1 MQVQTFT
8 KKLTDPE
15 KELFASYLGKKL
27 VKFEQFLK
35 EFDADAV
42 KLNVTVEKFVTNE
55 AFKVE
60 MVMELPKATHK
71 PLYASEDSRD
81 LMKAI
86 DFAKAKLLD
95 QMKKAL
101 EKLHHEHQHA
111 A

>member
-15 KELFASYLGKKL
+15 KEMFLAYLGKKL
-27 VKFEQFLK
+27 PKFEQFLG
-35 EFDADAV
+35 EFDVDAV
-42 KLNVTVEKFVTNE
+42 KLNVTAEKFPSND

-81 LMKAI
+81 LMKAT
-86 DFAKAKLLD
+86 DFAKAKLLE
-95 QMKKAL
+95 QMKKAI
-101 EKLHHEHQHA
+101 EKMHHEHQHA